1 MQPLFRSAHAVHSL
15 HYHLVL
21 VTKYRKPALNADLL
35 QRLEAISAETLR
47 RWCGALVEFNGEA
60 DHAHLL
66 IQLPPDAA
74 PSRVIGSL
82 KSRSSRLLR
91 RDYPTHLS
99 RFYWKPILW
108 SPSYCLVSCGGAPLS
123 VIRQYIEQQNRPL

>member
-1 MQPLFRSAHAVHSL
+1 
-15 HYHLVL
+15 
-21 VTKYRKPALNADLL
+21 LNDEMLE
-35 QRLEAISAETLR
+35 QFEAISIETLQ
-47 RWCGALVEFNGEA
+47 RWRGALLEFNGEV
-60 DHAHLL
+60 DHVHLL
-66 IQLPPDAA
+66 VRLPPDVA

-91 RDYPTHLS
+91 RDWVAHLR

-108 SPSYCLVSCGGAPLS
+108 SASYCIVSCGGAPLS